1 MSLITKLVHEKAVVK
16 LLEETNQLNEL
27 MRNYLQVA
35 MDKETVNHF
44 ERKTEISTIFEEL
57 ESIKKQI
64 VEIAI
69 HTPSTKNRLLAKA
82 YKNKGISLDSLERY
96 EKAIE
101 CYDKALKLNP
111 DDNGILLNKGI
122 ALDQMGNHEEAIEY
136 YDQIILDYE
145 IIDSLI
151 VKKEVEELE
160 EV

>member
-1 MSLITKLVHEKAVVK
+1 M
-16 LLEETNQLNEL
+16 
-27 MRNYLQVA
+27 
-35 MDKETVNHF
+35 
-44 ERKTEISTIFEEL
+44 
-57 ESIKKQI
+57 
-64 VEIAI
+64 
-69 HTPSTKNRLLAKA
+69 LAKA

-101 CYDKALKLNP
+101 CFDKALKLNP

-122 ALDQMGNHEEAIEY
+122 ALDQMGKHEEAIEY
-136 YDQIILDYE
+136 YNQIILDYE

>member
-1 MSLITKLVHEKAVVK
+1 MSLIAKLVHEKAVVK

-27 MRNYLQVA
+27 MRNYLQVV

-82 YKNKGISLDSLERY
+82 YKNKGISLDCLERY
-96 EKAIE
+96 EEAIE
-101 CYDKALKLNP
+101 YFDKALKLNP

-151 VKKEVEELE
+151 VKKEVEELK